1 MFLKRLHF
9 LLPCLVCAGYLV
21 IAGCALYRAPEPEQD
36 IVCPPL
42 ERVSPRQSA
51 LFPESVPP
59 MTSPVAKSAFLPL
72 KGNERL
78 LQSIRLNLS
87 SQGLHS
93 WTSLE
98 TPLRR
103 SLEYVCAQPPKKS
116 ALTANGVSLSW
127 EQVRRSLEE
136 LLGLLPRLDREP
148 ELLGRRFM
156 WFGLN
161 PGPMMTGYFTPEI
174 EASLTRR
181 PGYDYPIYGVPK
193 NLKWGKLKGS
203 SRTRYYRVENG
214 RVLPYYDRR
223 AVDVEH
229 VLKGRGCEIAW
240 ARDPVDVF
248 YLQVEG
254 CGRLRLPDGSVRN
267 VLYGAKNGHP
277 FKSLGRILH
286 EKGYLPAHRLGKE
299 DVRVCLRKH
308 PDKMFEFMAENR
320 SYVFFRLADAP
331 PEGAMGKP
339 LTPMVSIATDRHVL
353 PLGSVLAFDAE
364 IPDQKVRNGVRGKR
378 RVTGIGLAQDT
389 GTAIRGAHVD
399 FYVGEGYKV
408 EPVAS
413 RIRTKVALYLLVSKD
428 ALKNG

>member
-1 MFLKRLHF
+1 VFLKRLNF
-9 LLPCLVCAGYLV
+9 LLPCALLGVFIV
-21 IAGCALYRAPEPEQD
+21 SGCAIYKTSETATPVVL
-36 IVCPPL
+36 PPL
-42 ERVSPRQSA
+42 ENVSPRQSA
-51 LFPESVPP
+51 LFPESVPNWDK
-59 MTSPVAKSAFLPL
+59 PVAKSAFKPL
-72 KGNERL
+72 AGNERL
-78 LQSIRLNLS
+78 LQSIRLNVH

-103 SLEYVCAQPPKKS
+103 SLEYVCSQPPKKR

-127 EQVRRSLEE
+127 EQVRRSIEE

-148 ELLGRRFM
+148 ELLGQRFM

-161 PGPMMTGYFTPEI
+161 PGPVMTGYFTPEI
-174 EASLTRR
+174 EASLTKR
-181 PGYDYPIYGVPK
+181 PGYNYPIYGVPK
-193 NLKWGKLKGS
+193 DLRWRKIKGS
-203 SRTRYYRVENG
+203 THSRYYRVENG
-214 RVLPYYDRR
+214 RILPYYDRR
-223 AVDVEH
+223 ALDVDH
-229 VLKGRGCEIAW
+229 VLAGRGCEIAW
-240 ARDPVDVF
+240 ARDPIDVF

-277 FKSLGRILH
+277 FKSLGLILH

-299 DVRVCLRKH
+299 DVRACLRKH
-308 PDKMFEFMAENR
+308 PDKAFRLMAENR
-320 SYVFFRLADAP
+320 SYVFFRLAEAP

-339 LTPMVSIATDRHVL
+339 LTPMVSIATDRRVL

-364 IPDQKVRNGVRGKR
+364 IPEQTVRNGVRGKR

-399 FYVGEGYKV
+399 YYVGEGYKV